1 MFFATLKRKS
11 NEIFILREKILKN
24 KPKIKTNSFDMNS
37 LRNLHLNKNLT
48 KLKGFLN
55 ISRPRY

>member
-1 MFFATLKRKS
+1 MGSSHSQSK
-11 NEIFILREKILKN
+11 EKEKYRNIIKN

-48 KLKGFLN
+48 NLKGF
-55 ISRPRY
+55 